1 MDLREVFTPAAIAA
15 NWTEVASNQIPY
27 LGATLF
33 PARKK
38 AGLDLS
44 WLKGSR
50 GLPVSLMPSAFDAK
64 ATFRDR
70 IGFEK
75 LETEMPFF
83 REGYKI
89 KEKDRQ
95 EMLRVQESTDPYA
108 AEVIARVFDD
118 TRDLIDG
125 ANVVPERM
133 IMQLL
138 FPEGGDVGIA
148 IKANGMDYTYKYD
161 TDGSWKTT
169 NYTALTSTAT
179 WDKPATADPFAAFK
193 AVKDA
198 IRAKT
203 GTELTVAIMNSYT
216 FNLLSKMDAV
226 KNRYMTTNGMSL
238 GYLTENE
245 VKAVVESTSG
255 LRIAIYDKQYRDESK
270 VAHAFV
276 PNGYVCLIP
285 DGTLGGTWYGT
296 TPEEADLRGA
306 SSAEVSIVNTGVA
319 ITRVLQEH
327 PVNIN
332 TFAPENVFYRL
343 AMKAKNETAEKFQ
356 AKIADEVIPSIRRH
370 GAYMTSDTIDKM
382 INSPEFGIKL
392 LTALKDEQDKRKSL
406 EAELDRS
413 KEWYSIKRVAHMNGV
428 SHKAF
433 DWRKLKIESQRQ
445 GYGVKKIFDANYG
458 TINVYHMNVW
468 EKVYPLMEL

>member
-50 GLPVSLMPSAFDAK
+50 GLPVSLMPSTFDAK

-95 EMLRVQESTDPYA
+95 EMLRVQESSDPYA

-148 IKANGMDYTYKYD
+148 IKANGVNYTYRY
-161 TDGSWKTT
+161 
-169 NYTALTSTAT
+169 
-179 WDKPATADPFAAFK
+179 DPFAAFK
-193 AVKDA
+193 TVKDA
-198 IRAKT
+198 IRSKT
-203 GTELTVAIMNSYT
+203 GTELTVSIMNSYT
-216 FNLLSKMDAV
+216 FNLLAKTDAV
-226 KNRYMTTNGMSL
+226 KNRYLTTNGLSL
-238 GYLTENE
+238 GYLTDAE

-255 LRIAIYDKQYRDESK
+255 LRIAIYDKQFRDEDK

-285 DGTLGGTWYGT
+285 DGALGSTWYGT
-296 TPEEADLRGA
+296 TPEEADLQGA
-306 SSAEVSIVNTGVA
+306 SGAEVSIVNTGVA
-319 ITRVLQEH
+319 ITRILQEH

-332 TFAPENVFYRL
+332 TFASEIVLPSFER
-343 AMKAKNETAEKFQ
+343 M
-356 AKIADEVIPSIRRH
+356 DEV
-370 GAYMTSDTIDKM
+370 AV
-382 INSPEFGIKL
+382 L
-392 LTALKDEQDKRKSL
+392 
-406 EAELDRS
+406 
-413 KEWYSIKRVAHMNGV
+413 
-428 SHKAF
+428 
-433 DWRKLKIESQRQ
+433 
-445 GYGVKKIFDANYG
+445 
-458 TINVYHMNVW
+458 NVLG
-468 EKVYPLMEL
+468 E

>member
-15 NWTEVASNQIPY
+15 NWIEVASNQIPY

-118 TRDLIDG
+118 TRDLVDG

-148 IKANGMDYTYKYD
+148 IKANGVNYTYKYD
-161 TDGSWKTT
+161 
-169 NYTALTSTAT
+169 
-179 WDKPATADPFAAFK
+179 
-193 AVKDA
+193 
-198 IRAKT
+198 R
-203 GTELTVAIMNSYT
+203 
-216 FNLLSKMDAV
+216 
-226 KNRYMTTNGMSL
+226 
-238 GYLTENE
+238 
-245 VKAVVESTSG
+245 
-255 LRIAIYDKQYRDESK
+255 
-270 VAHAFV
+270 
-276 PNGYVCLIP
+276 
-285 DGTLGGTWYGT
+285 
-296 TPEEADLRGA
+296 
-306 SSAEVSIVNTGVA
+306 
-319 ITRVLQEH
+319 
-327 PVNIN
+327 
-332 TFAPENVFYRL
+332 
-343 AMKAKNETAEKFQ
+343 
-356 AKIADEVIPSIRRH
+356 
-370 GAYMTSDTIDKM
+370 
-382 INSPEFGIKL
+382 
-392 LTALKDEQDKRKSL
+392 
-406 EAELDRS
+406 
-413 KEWYSIKRVAHMNGV
+413 
-428 SHKAF
+428 
-433 DWRKLKIESQRQ
+433 
-445 GYGVKKIFDANYG
+445 
-458 TINVYHMNVW
+458 
-468 EKVYPLMEL
+468 